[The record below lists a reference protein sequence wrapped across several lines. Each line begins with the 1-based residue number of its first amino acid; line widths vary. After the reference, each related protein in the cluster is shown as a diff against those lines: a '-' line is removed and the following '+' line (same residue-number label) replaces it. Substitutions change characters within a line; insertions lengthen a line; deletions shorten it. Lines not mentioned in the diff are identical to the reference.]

1 MKELTNQL
9 RITEIFHSLQGESVR
24 VGLPSVFVRLTGCP
38 LRCQY
43 CDTAYAFK
51 GGDLMNLEQ
60 ILELIKSYSCEYVC
74 VTGGEPL
81 AQPNCI
87 KLLKN
92 LCDAKFKVSIETSGA
107 LSIAE
112 VDKRVM
118 VVLDLKTPGSGEVDK
133 NLLSNLKYLKPNDQ
147 IKFVICSQDDYQ
159 WACKMI
165 TEHRL
170 FEIAD
175 LLFSPSFGQINPT
188 LLADWIIKDK
198 IPVRFQLQLHKI
210 LWNDSPGH

>member
-1 MKELTNQL
+1 
-9 RITEIFHSLQGESVR
+9 
-24 VGLPSVFVRLTGCP
+24 
-38 LRCQY
+38 
-43 CDTAYAFK
+43 
-51 GGDLMNLEQ
+51 
-60 ILELIKSYSCEYVC
+60 
-74 VTGGEPL
+74 
-81 AQPNCI
+81 
-87 KLLKN
+87 
-92 LCDAKFKVSIETSGA
+92 
-107 LSIAE
+107 
-112 VDKRVM
+112 M

-147 IKFVICSQDDYQ
+147 IKFVICSQYDYQ